1 VLRRLQ
7 VGVTRRLLLCIY
19 MCACLFDMCSKLLLA
34 QFINLHESKAYRTR
48 GSQAM
53 VITKYQLI
61 IHSIYGDKHKSK
73 KNKFCIFCT
82 KFPTFFCRLKF
93 MINLFKTRIFVL
105 IFMSSMAFKPH

>member
-1 VLRRLQ
+1 MLRRLQ

-73 KNKFCIFCT
+73 KKQILHFLHEVSNIFLQAKIYDKF
-82 KFPTFFCRLKF
+82 
-93 MINLFKTRIFVL
+93 V
-105 IFMSSMAFKPH
+105 